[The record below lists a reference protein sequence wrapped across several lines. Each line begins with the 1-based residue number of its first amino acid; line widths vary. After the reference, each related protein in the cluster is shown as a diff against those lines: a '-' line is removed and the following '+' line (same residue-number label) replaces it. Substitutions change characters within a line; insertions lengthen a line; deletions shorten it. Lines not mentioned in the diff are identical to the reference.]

1 MKGYHGCI
9 PCMLRQAVHAVLMAV
24 NDETDRPRV
33 LKEVANAVR
42 QIDLSQPPPVMGQR
56 IHRIVREM
64 AGVSDPYR
72 EIKDRLNRAALDFY
86 PSLKARIKGAARP
99 MEEAVRLAIAGNLLD
114 CGVNTEMDE
123 EHVQPVVEW
132 AFKQSLLGDPGELA
146 EAAWSSKAILFL
158 ADNAGEIV
166 FDRLLID
173 LLPREK
179 VAVAVCGAPVLN
191 DATLADAEQAGI
203 TSQFE
208 VIENG
213 SDAPGTILDDCSEAF
228 QERFHAADLVIA
240 KGQGNYET
248 LSEAKKNIYFLL
260 KVKCPVIARDIGR
273 NVGDMVLQRTAAS
286 GTHQK
291 GGDGNA
297 GI

>member
-1 MKGYHGCI
+1 
-9 PCMLRQAVHAVLMAV
+9 MLRQALHVVQMALQ
-24 NDETDRPRV
+24 DETGRARI
-33 LKEVANAVR
+33 LQEVANAVR
-42 QIDLSQPPPVMGQR
+42 NIDMSQPPPVMGQR
-56 IHRIVREM
+56 IHRIMREM
-64 AGVSDPYR
+64 SGVSDPYR
-72 EIKDRLNRAALDFY
+72 AVKDRLNRAALDFY

-114 CGVNTEMDE
+114 CGVNSEMDK

-132 AFKQSLLGDPGELA
+132 AFHEQLIGDPNELA
-146 EAAWSSKAILFL
+146 EAVLESKTTLFL

-166 FDRLLID
+166 FDRLLIEM
-173 LLPREK
+173 LPREK
-179 VAVAVCGAPVLN
+179 ATIAVRGKPVLN
-191 DATLADAEQAGI
+191 DATLADAEQAGL

-213 SDAPGTILDDCSEAF
+213 SDALGTILDDCSEAF

-248 LSEAKKNIYFLL
+248 LSEAEKNIFFLL

-273 NVGDMVLQRTAAS
+273 HVGDMVLQRTAAS
-286 GTHQK
+286 AKH
-291 GGDGNA
+291 
-297 GI
+297 